1 MEQPQVDGAEKLMKS
16 VGNAV
21 LTRRIQ
27 RNVTPADLCK
37 AASVNRS
44 LLARLEAGLLDVD
57 VKTLRK
63 LAISLET
70 GLSELLETAE
80 RDR

>member
-1 MEQPQVDGAEKLMKS
+1 MEQPPVNGAEKLMKS

-27 RNVTPADLCK
+27 RNVTPDDLCK

-44 LLARLEAGLLDVD
+44 LLARLEAGLVDVD
-57 VKTLRK
+57 LKTLRK

-70 GLSELLETAE
+70 NLSQLLETAE
-80 RDR
+80 SDQ